1 MEENMN
7 PQLQTVRQTQTYK
20 PFTPTI
26 KKTIIKPIPHQDP
39 FQNELSKFVYYRTY
53 SRWDDSKMRRES
65 WDETVERAVSF
76 LKKISKNKLKKSDY
90 ELIHQYILEM
100 KVMPSMRLLW
110 TAGKPAEINNVA
122 IYNCSTVPID
132 SLHSFAEV
140 YFLLMSG
147 TGVGVDVSKRYIPT
161 PVPLI
166 NKK

>member
-7 PQLQTVRQTQTYK
+7 PQLQTIPITQTYK
-20 PFTPTI
+20 PIPTSRTI
-26 KKTIIKPIPHQDP
+26 KTITEPIPQQDP

-53 SRWDDSKMRRES
+53 SRWDDAKMRREA
-65 WDETVERAVSF
+65 WDETVARAVVF

-110 TAGKPAEINNVA
+110 TAGKPADINNVA

-147 TGVGVDVSKRYIPT
+147 V
-161 PVPLI
+161 
-166 NKK
+166 